1 MTPILTFLSF
11 YFGGK
16 VYSVSFSLLNIQGK
30 LLIFQSFQ
38 IFFFLFLKIFIFTF
52 FYLTI
57 LYWFCHT
64 LTRIHH
70 GCTWVPKHEP
80 PSHLPPHI
88 ISLDHPCAPALSILY
103 PALNIDWRFVS
114 YMIVCMFQCHSP
126 KSSHPL
132 PLPQSPKLCSTHLCL
147 FCCLAY
153 RVIITIFLNSIYMC

>member
-38 IFFFLFLKIFIFTF
+38 IFFFLFLKIFIFTL
-52 FYLTI
+52 FYFTI

-126 KSSHPL
+126 KSSHPY
-132 PLPQSPKLCSTHLCL
+132 
-147 FCCLAY
+147 FCMLLRRRTLSVSKNKTRSWLLLKSWVSYCK
-153 RVIITIFLNSIYMC
+153 TET